1 MIIAKDRTKK
11 KLGFLTKAKEP
22 EVRERLNGESL
33 LSFEIPFDDYEVSL
47 LELEGF
53 LELEGQNYVIKSI
66 EPSDSGSKSFT
77 VRAVHVYIELLDE
90 FIDRIIVLSGVSAR
104 QALEQA
110 LQGTE
115 FQIGIVEPT
124 GLNDIDLS
132 EMSSLKAVQ
141 AIREKWDCDL
151 WYDNYVVNLGEK
163 GIQTFSEIR
172 YGKNLKSLRRPSSS
186 DNVITRLFVYGK
198 DGLTIEGINGGKKYI
213 DSPNIGLYHRP
224 KCADIRFDDIG
235 DPNEL
240 LAEGEKFLSQNDKI
254 DLAYQ
259 VDFYEMKK
267 LGFDGEEINL
277 GDEVTL
283 THLPFNIQTIGSR
296 VVDLVRFP
304 LSKRPSVVT
313 LSSFIETSIDDFVSL
328 KKRQLNFER
337 YANNRYK
344 DLEIAKKNLQEETA
358 ALNEDL
364 LELLETQSDFENEIN
379 STFRDGIIN
388 EAESKAIG
396 EHKKQLEKE
405 KADVDAEYT
414 KTYNNTYLVIG
425 AVKTALSN
433 AKTAY
438 NNAYN
443 DLLTIID
450 AVIVDKTITDTE
462 RATISAKFTALT
474 NALFILRNSLEDA
487 RAAIEAKVEAN
498 AKGYTDTQIEE
509 VNTSIGTLQQDI
521 ELFSADNQLTRAEAN
536 TLKNALNQVNAE
548 STDLLNVSNTLG
560 ITTERTNYSSAL
572 TNLTN
577 VLNSWVDQTTYPLTI
592 TSTQRNDV
600 KAKFESV
607 QSTKSILINKINAI
621 RQANAEKYTDTNY
634 KGTKDAV
641 NNGQI
646 YIKDKYG
653 QIIVNEEG
661 LLTQE
666 IAGYGIADG
675 GIITIQNRVS
685 TMTDPAV
692 WIRPTGDIVVS
703 PMTVILPNNKKFVIP
718 ETRFNNQQLGAN
730 QGDFDGWEFKYLY
743 VDSTGVVRIASAGT
757 SGGWKV
763 FPPNPPAGSVR
774 IGYLLVGYGTE
785 SPDGMLNDTKEY
797 NNGIPVFKEKI
808 YHDIRYRDER
818 LVRVKDGE
826 IIIGGAPYGTQL
838 LTVTCNPGEYKTYYI
853 PLGKG
858 KRSANVS
865 ISLSDGTEY
874 DNYNY
879 GANLTV
885 GRKAANDADGKGRPI
900 FGSFTDVDGVR
911 AHVQGRRNI
920 SPYGI
925 HILSPRVWN
934 KSYTMLYDADLIPD
948 PTNAEIISLKLVFYN
963 YGGSVETFNLRLNW
977 HAY

>member
-1 MIIAKDRTKK
+1 MLIAKDRNKK
-11 KLGFLTKAKEP
+11 KLGYLTKAKDP
-22 EVRERLNGESL
+22 EIRERLNGELL

-47 LELEGF
+47 IELEGY
-53 LELEGQNYVIKSI
+53 LEIEGQNYVIKSI
-66 EPSDSGSKSFT
+66 EPSDSGNKSFT
-77 VRAVHVYIELLDE
+77 VRAVHIYIELLDE
-90 FIDRIIVLSGVSAR
+90 FIDRPVNLLVVTAR

-124 GLNDIDLS
+124 TLNDIDIT
-132 EMSSLKAVQ
+132 EISSLKAVQ
-141 AIREKWDCDL
+141 SIRELWNCDL
-151 WYDNYVVNLGEK
+151 WFDNYVVNLGKK
-163 GIQTFSEIR
+163 GVQTFSEIR

-186 DNVITRLFVYGK
+186 DNVITRLYVYGK
-198 DGLTIEGINGGKKYI
+198 DGLTIDGVTGRKYI
-213 DSPNIGLYHRP
+213 DSPNIGLYRRP
-224 KCADIRFDDIG
+224 KCADVRFDEIE

-240 LAEGEKFLSQNDKI
+240 LSEGEKFLSQHDKI

-259 VDFYEMKK
+259 CDFYEMKK

-304 LSKRPSVVT
+304 LTKRPSVVT
-313 LSSFIETSIDDFVSL
+313 LSSFIESTVDDFVTI
-328 KKRQLNFER
+328 KKRQRNFEK
-337 YANNRYK
+337 YANSRYK
-344 DLEIAKKNLQEETA
+344 DLESAKKMLQEETI
-358 ALNEDL
+358 ALNQDL
-364 LELLETQSDFENEIN
+364 SELSQSQSNFENTVT
-379 STFRDGIIN
+379 STFRDGVIK
-388 EAESKAIG
+388 EAEAKAIG

-405 KADVDAEYT
+405 KSDVDAEYT
-414 KTYNNTYLVIG
+414 KTFNNSYLEAGI
-425 AVKTALSN
+425 VKTALSDSK
-433 AKTAY
+433 AAY
-438 NNAYN
+438 DNAYN
-443 DLLTIID
+443 DLLSSINS
-450 AVIVDKTITDTE
+450 VITDNAVTDAE
-462 RATISAKFTALT
+462 RDNINLKFTSLSSALST
-474 NALFILRNSLEDA
+474 LRHNLEDA
-487 RAAIEAKVEAN
+487 RASIESKV
-498 AKGYTDTQIEE
+498 
-509 VNTSIGTLQQDI
+509 L
-521 ELFSADNQLTRAEAN
+521 ADAEQYA
-536 TLKNALNQVNAE
+536 
-548 STDLLNVSNTLG
+548 DD
-560 ITTERTNYSSAL
+560 NYS
-572 TNLTN
+572 
-577 VLNSWVDQTTYPLTI
+577 
-592 TSTQRNDV
+592 
-600 KAKFESV
+600 
-607 QSTKSILINKINAI
+607 
-621 RQANAEKYTDTNY
+621 
-634 KGTKDAV
+634 GTRDAV
-641 NNGQI
+641 DNGQI

-685 TMTDPAV
+685 NMTDPAV
-692 WIRPTGDIVVS
+692 WIQPKGDIVVS
-703 PMTVILPNNKKFVIP
+703 PMTVIMPNNKKFVIP
-718 ETRFNNQQLGAN
+718 ETRFNSHQLGA
-730 QGDFDGWEFKYLY
+730 GSSDFDGWEFRYLY
-743 VDSTGVVRIASAGT
+743 VDTSGIVQLASAGT

-763 FPPNPPAGSVR
+763 YPPNPPAGCVR

-785 SPDGMLNDTKEY
+785 SPDGMLNSTKEY
-797 NNGIPVFKEKI
+797 SNGIPVFKERI

-826 IIIGGAPYGTQL
+826 VIIGGAPYGTQTL
-838 LTVTCNPGEYKTYYI
+838 NVSCAASQYKTYYI

-858 KRSANVS
+858 RRSANVS

-934 KSYTMLYDADLIPD
+934 RSYSMLYDADLVPD

-963 YGGSVETFNLRLNW
+963 YGGTTETFDLRLNW

>member
-1 MIIAKDRTKK
+1 MLIAKDRTKK

-22 EVRERLNGESL
+22 EIRERLNGELL
-33 LSFEIPFDDYEVSL
+33 LSFEIPFDDYEISL
-47 LELEGF
+47 LELEGY
-53 LELEGQNYVIKSI
+53 LEIEGQNYVIKSI
-66 EPSDSGSKSFT
+66 EPSDSGKKAFT
-77 VRAVHVYIELLDE
+77 VRAVHIYIELLDE
-90 FIDRIIVLSGVSAR
+90 YIDRPVELFGVTAR

-110 LQGTE
+110 LLGTE

-124 GLNDIDLS
+124 TLNDIDLT
-132 EMSSLKAVQ
+132 EISSLKAIQ
-141 AIREKWDCDL
+141 AIRETWNCDL
-151 WYDNYVVNLGEK
+151 WFDNYVVNLGKK
-163 GIQTFSEIR
+163 GLDTFSEIR

-186 DNVITRLFVYGK
+186 DNIITRLYIYGK
-198 DGLTIEGINGGKKYI
+198 DGLTIEGITGKKYI
-213 DSPNIGLYHRP
+213 DSPNIGLYRRP
-224 KCADIRFDDIG
+224 KCADIRFDDIE
-235 DPNEL
+235 DPNVL
-240 LAEGEKFLSQNDKI
+240 LSEGEKFLSQNDKI

-259 VDFYEMKK
+259 CDFYEMKK

-328 KKRQLNFER
+328 KKRQRNFER
-337 YANNRYK
+337 YANKRY
-344 DLEIAKKNLQEETA
+344 LEI
-358 ALNEDL
+358 
-364 LELLETQSDFENEIN
+364 
-379 STFRDGIIN
+379 
-388 EAESKAIG
+388 
-396 EHKKQLEKE
+396 
-405 KADVDAEYT
+405 
-414 KTYNNTYLVIG
+414 NTDIDEVNQ
-425 AVKTALSN
+425 TLSN
-433 AKTAY
+433 LE
-438 NNAYN
+438 N
-443 DLLTIID
+443 DID
-450 AVIVDKTITDTE
+450 
-462 RATISAKFTALT
+462 
-474 NALFILRNSLEDA
+474 
-487 RAAIEAKVEAN
+487 
-498 AKGYTDTQIEE
+498 
-509 VNTSIGTLQQDI
+509 
-521 ELFSADNQLTRAEAN
+521 LFSADNQLTRAEAN
-536 TLKNALNQVNAE
+536 TLKNSLNQVNAE
-548 STDLLNVSNTLG
+548 STDLLNVSTSLG
-560 ITTERTNYSSAL
+560 ITTEKNNYSKAL
-572 TNLTN
+572 LDLST
-577 VLNSWVDQTTYPLTI
+577 VLSSWIDQSTYPLSI
-592 TSTQRNDV
+592 IASQRDNV
-600 KAKFESV
+600 KFKFEDV

-621 RQANAEKYTDTNY
+621 RQSNAQQYADTNY
-634 KGTKDAV
+634 SGTKTAV
-641 NNGQI
+641 QNGQI
-646 YIKDKYG
+646 YIKDKFG

-685 TMTDPAV
+685 PMTATSG

-730 QGDFDGWEFKYLY
+730 EGDFDGWEFRYLY
-743 VDSTGVVRIASAGT
+743 VDSAGVVRLANAGT

-797 NNGIPVFKEKI
+797 SNGIPVFKEKI

-826 IIIGGAPYGTQL
+826 IIIGGTPYGTQIQN
-838 LTVTCNPGEYKTYYI
+838 VSCGPSEYKTYYI

-865 ISLSDGTEY
+865 ISIYDGTEY

-911 AHVQGRRNI
+911 AHVQGRRNL

-925 HILSPRVWN
+925 HILNPRVWN
-934 KSYTMLYDADLIPD
+934 KSYSMLYDADLVPD
-948 PTNAEIISLKLVFYN
+948 PANAEIISLKLVFYN
-963 YGGSVETFNLRLNW
+963 NGGTTETFDLRLNW